1 MIDFYELL
9 GINKN
14 STKEEI
20 KQAYKRMV
28 KKYHPDVN
36 SSDEANKIIRSLNEA
51 KEILLDDEKRKE
63 YDELLNQMKHSK
75 QFSKDKEETY
85 SSKKSEYKE
94 MYSDVY
100 ITKWQFFINYLLNGL
115 DNIFIKILKTIL
127 IILNSSIF
135 LIIKGISFGVIF
147 ILSLVSGFIDYFAG
161 LIMFLAILSL
171 FVLAGNKYPDYVPF
185 IPANIE
191 NFCLL
196 SIVALMIEILK
207 ETVLNGSV
215 NLVVLL
221 GDIEEY
227 IFVTILM
234 K

>member
-14 STKEEI
+14 
-20 KQAYKRMV
+20 
-28 KKYHPDVN
+28 
-36 SSDEANKIIRSLNEA
+36 
-51 KEILLDDEKRKE
+51 
-63 YDELLNQMKHSK
+63 YDELLNQIKHSK

-94 MYSDVY
+94 MYNDVY

-147 ILSLVSGFIDYFAG
+147 LLSLVSGFIDYFAG

-171 FVLAGNKYPDYVPF
+171 FVLVGNKYPDYVPF
-185 IPANIE
+185 IPANVE